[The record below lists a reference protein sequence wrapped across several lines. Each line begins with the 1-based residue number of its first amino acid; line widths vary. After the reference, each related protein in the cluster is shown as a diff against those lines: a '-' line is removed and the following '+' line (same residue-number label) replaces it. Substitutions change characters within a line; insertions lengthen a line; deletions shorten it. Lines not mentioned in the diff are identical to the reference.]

1 MSPLYQMDVAPNVLQ
16 TSQPSPASSN
26 EGFVN
31 GTPFNGQFES
41 SIWPFTTP
49 SINGNSSEG
58 SYGGTLQ
65 PAAIDIPHD
74 PTATTSMILQTIPT
88 PYTLTV
94 HPTPQKSRVETQIPI
109 KLTLFPIPTG
119 VKKLHL
125 PTHTIAKP
133 KLLAKPPPPR
143 SPEVLELHTMLVCTS
158 AVRDRE
164 KLTRALAR
172 AAGTVASDKK
182 ENRRSSS
189 GDPRSPD
196 ENEDKPLNGG
206 PVTICP
212 GCIQRERKR
221 AARKKSKR
229 PEEEEPWQKDEAK
242 RIIVFNC
249 QEIKD
254 WQAPSPPHQ
263 TTKAADAVAQ
273 GFGASLEPPPFI
285 PDGAMQVDAQ
295 MRIACYCRH
304 QSEKLGFQYIALF
317 FGSISLA
324 D

>member
-1 MSPLYQMDVAPNVLQ
+1 MDVAPNVLQ
-16 TSQPSPASSN
+16 NSEPSPVSSN

-31 GTPFNGQFES
+31 GTAFNGQFES

-49 SINGNSSEG
+49 SMNSNSSEG

-65 PAAIDIPHD
+65 PAAMDVPYD
-74 PTATTSMILQTIPT
+74 SSTTTSMIHSMQPT
-88 PYTLTV
+88 PYSLTV

-109 KLTLFPIPTG
+109 KLTLCPIPAG
-119 VKKLHL
+119 VTKLHL

-133 KLLAKPPPPR
+133 KLLAKPTPAK
-143 SPEVLELHTMLVCTS
+143 SPEMLELHTMLVCTS

-164 KLTRALAR
+164 KLTKALAR
-172 AAGTVASDKK
+172 AAGVLPGYKRES
-182 ENRRSSS
+182 RRSSS
-189 GDPRSPD
+189 GDPRAVD
-196 ENEDKPLNGG
+196 EDEDKPLNGG

-221 AARKKSKR
+221 AARKKSKK

-254 WQAPSPPHQ
+254 WQSPSPPHQ

-285 PDGAMQVDAQ
+285 PEGAMQVDAQ

-304 QSEKLGFQYIALF
+304 QNEKLGFQYISLMF
-317 FGSISLA
+317 SCIRLA